1 MRIGSL
7 AVVAFGAL
15 VAVGARADTP
25 PSAWDRAKDPA
36 AAERYRLHERIETMR
51 HPWPPMSRE
60 RLLELYDRA
69 RTLLEEAS
77 AATSPDVRLRFDLGE
92 VYEYLDRHADAIR
105 VLQAALALEP
115 DSPAAPDA
123 WESLAYAAA
132 KLDQSSLE
140 RDAYD
145 AYLALAQGGDS
156 LNIRGN
162 RAEAEMRLGN
172 LDAAIEGYKDVIYR
186 CEHVSF
192 GHACNEQ
199 TLVLARWGLAVALD
213 RNGDPA
219 GSASVA
225 ANAVAE
231 DPDEQIIGDR
241 ENVFFV
247 PDYERDWY
255 YGIGRAERAR
265 HEPDPKRAVAI
276 WTLTLHTWLDY
287 LARATPDDRWRP
299 LAHAHAADAEAHLRV
314 ARTRLPTPSATPR
327 ASSSRAV
334 RR

>member
-1 MRIGSL
+1 MRVAGVAL
-7 AVVAFGAL
+7 VVAAL

-25 PSAWDRAKDPA
+25 PSVWDRAKDPA
-36 AAERYRLHERIETMR
+36 AAERYRLHERIEGMR
-51 HPWPPMSRE
+51 HPPMPMSRE
-60 RLLELYDRA
+60 MLLMLYDQARA
-69 RTLLEEAS
+69 VLEEAS

-92 VYEYLDRHADAIR
+92 VYERLDRHADAIR
-105 VLQAALALEP
+105 VLTGALALEP

-132 KLDQSSLE
+132 KLDQSALE
-140 RDAYD
+140 REAYD
-145 AYLALAQGGDS
+145 AYLATADGDS

-172 LDAAIEGYKDVIYR
+172 LDAAVDGYKDVVYR
-186 CEHVSF
+186 CEHAKF
-192 GHACNEQ
+192 GHPCEEQ

-213 RNGDPA
+213 RNGDPT

-225 ANAVAE
+225 AVAAAE
-231 DPDEQIIGDR
+231 DPEEQIIGDR

-255 YGIGRAERAR
+255 YGVGRAERAR
-265 HEPDPKRAVAI
+265 HEPDPTRAVAM
-276 WTLTLHTWLDY
+276 WTLTFHTWLDY

-299 LAHAHAADAEAHLRV
+299 LAHAHAADAEAHLKV
-314 ARTRLPTPSATPR
+314 ARGRFPTPSATPR
-327 ASSSRAV
+327 ESSSRGV